1 MKLATFF
8 ISITRR
14 IFTKVLGISES
25 SIKIKVNSHWEL
37 FVILLTSAVICK
49 QRILHGNEIVQYL
62 QNCKGNSIDH
72 FKKPI

>member
-25 SIKIKVNSHWEL
+25 SIRIKVNSHWKL
-37 FVILLTSAVICK
+37 FVIFFTAAVICK
-49 QRILHGNEIVQYL
+49 QRILHGNEIVRYL